1 MKVSVLGEQE
11 GSSTTLDVLRESC
24 ADARAV
30 AVGRPED
37 ATGDL
42 LLLVHEVS

>member
-1 MKVSVLGEQE
+1 MEFSVLGGEE

-37 ATGDL
+37 AKGDL